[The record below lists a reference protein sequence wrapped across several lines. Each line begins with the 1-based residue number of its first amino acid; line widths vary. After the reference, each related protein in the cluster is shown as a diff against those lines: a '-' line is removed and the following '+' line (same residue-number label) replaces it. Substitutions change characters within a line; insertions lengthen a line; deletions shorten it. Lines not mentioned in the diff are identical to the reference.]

1 MSMTDPLANMLAA
14 INNGQMAEKPYATVP
29 ASKLKKSVLQ
39 VLEAEGYIRGFA
51 EAKDI
56 NEKPVLKI
64 ELKYFEGEAVIKKIK
79 KLSKPGRRVYA
90 QVGKLPKVYN
100 GLGTIIIST
109 SKGVMTDFDARQ
121 QKIGGELLCSVF

>member
-14 INNGQMAEKPYATVP
+14 INNGQMATKPYATVP
-29 ASKLKKSVLQ
+29 ASKLKKSVLE
-39 VLEAEGYIRGFA
+39 VLEAEGYIRGFS
-51 EAKDI
+51 ETQDI

-64 ELKYFEGEAVIKKIK
+64 ELKYFEGEPVIKKIK
-79 KLSKPGRRVYA
+79 KISKPGRRVYA

-100 GLGTIIIST
+100 GLGTIVVST
-109 SKGVMTDFDARQ
+109 SKGVMSDFDARQ